1 MTETAS
7 SGLPQEAPR
16 KASPLRVL
24 VMLLVGGIVLAGG
37 GCALFLGTFTG
48 TTSGVLDKLGAVS
61 FVIGV
66 LLFVA
71 GVLWAI
77 VLGLARLLRK

>member
-1 MTETAS
+1 MTDTPS
-7 SGLPQEAPR
+7 SGPPQEAAR
-16 KASPLRVL
+16 KASPVRVL
-24 VMLLVGGIVLAGG
+24 VMMIVGGIVLAGG

-66 LLFVA
+66 LLFVV

-77 VLGLARLLRK
+77 VLGIARLLRK